1 MKQIWAAPERNKR
14 PILEVLR
21 RVLPESGTLLEIS
34 SGTGQ
39 HAAYFA
45 RELARIA
52 VCPSDVDPSNL
63 SSIAAF
69 VEEEGLPN
77 LRAPRRI
84 DVLEEDWGVGRVDAI
99 FNANLIHIAPWEC
112 AEGLIRG
119 AARHLRPEG
128 VFVLYGPFKL
138 EGAHTAES
146 NAAFDADLRSRDA
159 RFGVRDA
166 ETVIERAAQAGLSFV
181 ERVAMP
187 ANNQT
192 LVFRSAGP

>member
-1 MKQIWAAPERNKR
+1 M
-14 PILEVLR
+14 
-21 RVLPESGTLLEIS
+21 
-34 SGTGQ
+34 
-39 HAAYFA
+39 
-45 RELARIA
+45 
-52 VCPSDVDPSNL
+52 
-63 SSIAAF
+63 
-69 VEEEGLPN
+69 PN

-84 DVLEEDWGVGRVDAI
+84 DVLDEDWGVGRVDAI

-119 AARHLRPEG
+119 AARHLLPEG

-166 ETVIERAAQAGLSFV
+166 ETVIERAAQAGLRFV

-192 LVFRSAGP
+192 LVFRSSRA